1 MRKKSR
7 LNFNLNKS
15 LRIFRH
21 SSIPLALVAGCG
33 VLSFVG
39 ADRWILNN
47 LREQRDFNFKQTI
60 NRIALQLSENV
71 LTSSYTNID
80 TLLLRILEE
89 DTHITCL
96 TVTRQSGKILSI
108 ASRERPG
115 LAPQFNTGCHRVN
128 AIKTKISQTRSTYS
142 AITSMPIVQ
151 SQTTTCPLASLP
163 VMRSTTK
170 TI

>member
-21 SSIPLALVAGCG
+21 SSIPFALVAGCG
-33 VLSFVG
+33 ILSFVG
-39 ADRWILNN
+39 ADRWILHN

-108 ASRERPG
+108 ASRKQPG
-115 LAPQFNTGCHRVN
+115 SR
-128 AIKTKISQTRSTYS
+128 
-142 AITSMPIVQ
+142 
-151 SQTTTCPLASLP
+151 AS
-163 VMRSTTK
+163 
-170 TI
+170 IQ